1 MTKKKEPT
9 FTTLNQIA
17 STLAEAVRPPERLS
31 VSDAAEKYRWINNP
45 GSYVGP
51 WKNETT
57 PYLVEFMDVL
67 TSVDFTGAVF
77 VGPAQT
83 GKTDVLFNW
92 LTHSII
98 CDPAD
103 MMIIQTSGATAREF
117 SKTKVD
123 RFLRHTKEA
132 GMRLIKARDSDNVLS
147 KLFRNGM
154 RLSISW
160 PSINELSGKSI
171 RYLWLTDYDRM
182 PKDIDG
188 EGSPFDLARKRA
200 TSFRRFG
207 MTVAESTP
215 GWLVENPKW
224 MPETRHEAPPAP
236 GILSLYNRGDRRRW
250 YWQCKHCSEWF
261 EPDFT
266 LLSYPDIADT
276 KEAGR
281 QAVMACPHCG
291 GVHEPKDK
299 YGLNNGGR
307 WLKEGQTIDRDG
319 VVTGIGRKSDI
330 ASFWLKGVCA
340 AFADWSSLVTNF
352 IDAERIFSETGDQEP
367 LKVTVNVD
375 QGNPYVP
382 RGLMGGRLP
391 ETLKARAED
400 LGERVVPHGVRWLQA
415 SVDVQGN
422 RFEVQVV
429 GIGSGGD
436 RWVIDRF
443 ALRKSRRYDEDN
455 ERFPLKPHAYLE
467 DWDLLIDEVIQ
478 KTYPLADGSGR
489 RMAIKLTCCDSG
501 GRDGVHT
508 NAYSFYRRLRDEYP
522 GNLHQ
527 RFQLV
532 RGASYDSAPRIQ
544 IQYPDA
550 ERKDKL
556 AAARGDVPVLFLN
569 TTIIK
574 DQLNALLDREDPGG
588 GMYHF
593 PDWLP
598 DSFYSELTAETR
610 GPARWENPKSLRN
623 EAWDLLAYDIALSLT
638 RHVRLEHMDWKNPPG
653 WAEEWD
659 FNDMVFQPDDGAS
672 TKFAPEPKDAYDL
685 AKIQQLAMEL
695 NS

>member
-1 MTKKKEPT
+1 MTKKKEPQ
-9 FTTLNQIA
+9 FTTLNQIVA
-17 STLAEAVRPPERLS
+17 TLAEAVRPPERLS

-57 PYLVEFMDVL
+57 PYLVEFMDVM
-67 TSVDFTGAVF
+67 TSLDYTGAVF

-92 LTHSII
+92 LTHSIV

-132 GMRLIKARDSDNVLS
+132 GARLIKARDADNVLS

-188 EGSPFDLARKRA
+188 EGSAFDLARKRA

-224 MPETRHEAPPAP
+224 MPETRHEAPPAQ

-250 YWQCKHCSEWF
+250 YWQCRHCSEWF
-261 EPDFT
+261 EPDFP
-266 LLSYPDIADT
+266 LLSYPDIPDS

-291 GVHEPKDK
+291 GAHEPKDK
-299 YGLNNGGR
+299 YALNKGGR

-319 VVTGIGRKSDI
+319 VVTGMGRKSDI

-340 AFADWSSLVTNF
+340 AFADWATLVSNF
-352 IDAERIFSETGDQEP
+352 IDAERIFNETGDQEP
-367 LKVTVNVD
+367 LKVTINVD
-375 QGNPYVP
+375 QGNPYIP

-400 LGERVVPHGVRWLQA
+400 LGERVVPYGVRWLQA
-415 SVDVQGN
+415 LVDVQGN
-422 RFEVQVV
+422 RFEVMVV
-429 GIGSGGD
+429 GISPGGD

-443 ALRKSRRYDEDN
+443 AIRKSKRYDEDG
-455 ERFPLKPHAYLE
+455 ERFPIKPHAYLE
-467 DWDLLIDEVIQ
+467 DWDVLIDDVMT

-489 RMAIKLTCCDSG
+489 RMAVKMTACDSG

-508 NAYSFYRRLRDEYP
+508 NAYNFYRRLRDNHP
-522 GNLHQ
+522 GNLHL

-532 RGASYDSAPRIQ
+532 RGASYDSAPRVQ

-569 TTIIK
+569 GTIIK
-574 DQLNALLDREDPGG
+574 DQLNALLDREEPGG

-598 DSFYSELTAETR
+598 DSFYSELTAEVR
-610 GPARWENPKSLRN
+610 GAARWENPKSLRN
-623 EAWDLLAYDIALSLT
+623 EAWDLLVYDIALSLT
-638 RHVRLEHMDWKNPPG
+638 RHIRIEHIDWKNPPA

-659 FNDMVFQPDDGAS
+659 FNDMVFQPNDGAT

-685 AKIQQLAMEL
+685 AKIQQIAMEL